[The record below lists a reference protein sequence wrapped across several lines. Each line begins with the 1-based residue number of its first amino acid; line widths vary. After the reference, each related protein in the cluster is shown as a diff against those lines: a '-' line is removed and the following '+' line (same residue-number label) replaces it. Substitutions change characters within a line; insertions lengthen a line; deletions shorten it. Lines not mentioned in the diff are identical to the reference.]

1 MHRRNEVLLRVFM
14 RTLPIGTD
22 LAMNILIPVRPLI
35 QFVRIRYSDIADFE
49 QWLGRSEESVW
60 DNGGD
65 LTTPEPEVKLPPRVT
80 AKLIPKPNPR
90 FPPVVHVHL

>member
-1 MHRRNEVLLRVFM
+1 MHRRNEVLLRVFI

-22 LAMNILIPVRPLI
+22 PAMNILIPVWPLI
-35 QFVRIRYSDIADFE
+35 QFVRIQYGDIADFE
-49 QWLGRSEESVW
+49 QQLGHSEESVW

-65 LTTPEPEVKLPPRVT
+65 TQAGGEAASTCNGEAR
-80 AKLIPKPNPR
+80 PKPNPR